1 LNQGMTMTNNET
13 EQHKTQRLGGYEAWQ
28 ARALN
33 RQVLKL
39 AIFSLLGVGLLLWLA
54 QGIGNGPPNDH
65 LRPDAEFWGAY
76 GTAVNGILGTVFT
89 GVGAVF
95 GIMIATLGLIN
106 SKQAHER
113 DGAIFIRD
121 TLERSLEPFVAVGLA
136 TRQLFRLA
144 RAYPA
149 SRSKIERVLLWVEL
163 RALASKCATT
173 EVNDMDQSEGQ
184 RALFEQIY
192 AYVLQ
197 HPSRPALSE
206 GLSFESAP
214 LEVDDCLE
222 VPKLQEC
229 IRQIRS
235 GILKI
240 EQSPSSLLFGIA
252 AEPGLPADLG
262 WLRDWLDGVERRWAS
277 ASRDDVESVT
287 KLARSWAA
295 IAEFTRSYHAKEIT
309 HIGFREAWDYFDDGR
324 SSYRRTHRALRAAT
338 FSRVKLHAAI
348 DRVLGLA
355 PGRRTEAERAMLSLY
370 GDLTAEADPFF
381 LDGDVVEQT
390 EPVRSEPRELWRQ
403 MGLATS
409 LFDDLQSLY
418 ATRANRDEPGRLDA

>member
-1 LNQGMTMTNNET
+1 MTMTNNET
-13 EQHKTQRLGGYEAWQ
+13 EQHKTQRLSGYEAWQ
-28 ARALN
+28 ARVLN
-33 RQVLKL
+33 RQVMKL

-54 QGIGNGPPNDH
+54 QGIGNGAPNDH

-95 GIMIATLGLIN
+95 GIMIATLGLNN

-149 SRSKIERVLLWVEL
+149 SRLRIERVLLWVEL
-163 RALASKCATT
+163 RALASKRAAA
-173 EVNDMDQSEGQ
+173 EVNDTNQNQSE

-197 HPSRPALSE
+197 HPSRPALAT

-214 LEVDDCLE
+214 LDIDDCLE
-222 VPKLQEC
+222 FPKLQEC
-229 IRQIRS
+229 IGRIRS
-235 GILKI
+235 GILRI

-287 KLARSWAA
+287 QLAHSWAA
-295 IAEFTRSYHAKEIT
+295 MAEFTRRYHAKEIT
-309 HIGFREAWDYFDDGR
+309 CIGFREAWDYFDDGR
-324 SSYRRTHRALRAAT
+324 SSYKRTHRALRAAT
-338 FSRVKLHAAI
+338 FSRDKLHAAI
-348 DRVLGLA
+348 EKVLGLA

-370 GDLTAEADPFF
+370 GDLTAEADPF
-381 LDGDVVEQT
+381 LVDGDVVERA
-390 EPVRSEPRELWRQ
+390 EPVRAAPRELWRQ

-409 LFDDLQSLY
+409 LYDELQHFY
-418 ATRANRDEPGRLDA
+418 ATRGNRDELGQLDA